1 MILISLS
8 GIYFLYT
15 LNRQF
20 MQRATEVDGNVT
32 RFAAIWSTKT
42 STDIFWLIT
51 FIIMSVT
58 SQNVRLDARIW
69 RDHWRY
75 WSHDDPKW
83 WDNKNCHMSEPQQ
96 SNLIE
101 KKFKFPVCF
110 CLLLGLAISLKLRG
124 AVSLICTD
132 FQSNIKMSLGW
143 FLLFQLHTCGYT
155 WCFKGD

>member
-1 MILISLS
+1 MSGRRFLGDQWHTAQTWYFLLFLLDGKIIALS

-20 MQRATEVDGNVT
+20 MQRATEVDGNIT

-42 STDIFWLIT
+42 STDVFWLIT

-75 WSHDDPKW
+75 WSRDEPMW
-83 WDNKNCHMSEPQQ
+83 WDNKNCPSAIHPHRKEIQIPS
-96 SNLIE
+96 
-101 KKFKFPVCF
+101 
-110 CLLLGLAISLKLRG
+110 LLLFTVRL
-124 AVSLICTD
+124 
-132 FQSNIKMSLGW
+132 SNFIKAKRSHFSYLNW
-143 FLLFQLHTCGYT
+143 FSKQ
-155 WCFKGD
+155 